1 MERTV
6 PSAPSDAPEGT
17 GLLDA
22 MPRQRERGGAAVTGT
37 PVTTPPTAAPENR
50 LRVPRLQRLL
60 PTPIGTPFTFGY
72 GAVLAVVSLVAAHL
86 DPALVRELH
95 QGSSTDVAH
104 LVRTPVLVLV
114 ASALWIAGGILS
126 PYALALLFVLTAL
139 ERRIGGVRTAGVF
152 LLGHVG
158 ATLATEVPIG
168 LAVLVGHLPAS
179 SLHRL
184 DYGVSFG
191 VAASLGALA
200 GLLRPWLRWP
210 LLALFGWLLVTALIA
225 FTDPLTDWGHP
236 IALTIGIATWPLV
249 RRRHRARRSLPAAW
263 PPARCGRWGLRSP
276 GSPRGRHQRWAV
288 GAGRGPRAGRAR
300 GRGHWGVGLRGALRV
315 RVQVVG
321 LVRLVVRGHRRAGRT
336 GRDLGVGK
344 SRRRPGVVCR
354 AAGGNHRRDRGDH
367 RRSMTEP
374 LPGCLRVFRGKPRRT
389 VTRRPDPRTSHW

>member
-6 PSAPSDAPEGT
+6 PAAPSDAPAPAAPASAAPVPAAPVSAAPASGACFPDVA
-17 GLLDA
+17 GLLDG
-22 MPRQRERGGAAVTGT
+22 MPRQRERGGTGAAET
-37 PVTTPPTAAPENR
+37 PVAVAPLATAAPDTR
-50 LRVPRLQRLL
+50 LRVPRLRRLF
-60 PTPIGTPFTFGY
+60 PTPAGTPFTFVY

-86 DPALVRELH
+86 DPALVHTLH

-126 PYALALLFVLTAL
+126 PYAVALLFVLTAL

-200 GLLRPWLRWP
+200 GLLGPWLRRP
-210 LLALFGWLLVTALIA
+210 LLALFGWMLVRDLIA
-225 FTDPLTDWGHP
+225 FTDPMTGWGHL
-236 IALTIGIATWPLV
+236 IALTIGVATWPAAC
-249 RRRHRARRSLPAAW
+249 RWHRARQLQATVPDQ
-263 PPARCGRWGLRSP
+263 CG
-276 GSPRGRHQRWAV
+276 
-288 GAGRGPRAGRAR
+288 
-300 GRGHWGVGLRGALRV
+300 
-315 RVQVVG
+315 
-321 LVRLVVRGHRRAGRT
+321 
-336 GRDLGVGK
+336 
-344 SRRRPGVVCR
+344 
-354 AAGGNHRRDRGDH
+354 
-367 RRSMTEP
+367 
-374 LPGCLRVFRGKPRRT
+374 
-389 VTRRPDPRTSHW
+389 